1 MKTRVN
7 LTIEKN
13 VLTKAKQYAAEI
25 NESLSEL
32 VENYLK
38 GLEKKRS
45 SESLLDYIDQLEVP
59 EIATDMNFTKAYYE
73 EKSEKYGN

>member
-32 VENYLK
+32 VETYLK

-45 SESLLDYIDQLEVP
+45 SESLIDYIDKLEIP
-59 EIATDMNFTKAYYE
+59 KISSDLDFKKEYYLDRA
-73 EKSEKYGN
+73 EKYGN